1 MLKSDDIGIDWHEPQ
16 TGMIHPS
23 TSTSTASGST
33 FRRIAPVPGGPWET
47 MVADAARR
55 GLQHGGR
62 AAGDGRR
69 RRSRHRSALSSVTVP
84 IIGSDR
90 VLGMLGMENHE
101 REHAF
106 GESEVR
112 LLTTVAASMGVALE
126 NARLFEEIQRRTRE
140 SAALAEVGRDISS
153 TLDLPTVMDR
163 IAHHAKELL
172 AADHSAIFLPEGTAA
187 DGGAPTFRAI
197 VAEGEVAAQMKDMV
211 VVPGV
216 GIIGSIIASGRAEF
230 VNDADHDPRAV
241 QIAGTGQASDERLM
255 VAPLRAGKTVKG
267 AMAVWRTAGKPF
279 QDSELEFLVGL
290 SLAAAVAMENAR
302 LFAEAQQRA
311 AELDTVNTVSQQL
324 AGKLDLSA
332 LIELVGEQIRG
343 AVQARHRLRGPA
355 RPRHRHDP
363 LPLSA
368 RRRQRVAAARRGADQ
383 QDHRHR
389 RGADPQLR
397 HRPAGPKRWAR
408 SASARRPCPIS
419 ACRSPSTAAAK
430 A

>member
-1 MLKSDDIGIDWHEPQ
+1 MLHHLYVFEHGQRLNFPPNRTE
-16 TGMIHPS
+16 
-23 TSTSTASGST
+23 
-33 FRRIAPVPGGPWET
+33 PGGTFET
-47 MVADAARR
+47 MVRDAPAAWSTTPWPNSWRR
-55 GLQHGGR
+55 AS
-62 AAGDGRR
+62 AACPAPI
-69 RRSRHRSALSSVTVP
+69 SALSSVTVP

-90 VLGMLGMENHE
+90 VLGMLSMENHE

-187 DGGAPTFRAI
+187 AAPTSYRAI
-197 VAEGEVAAQMKDMV
+197 VAEGEDAAQVKDLV
-211 VVPGV
+211 ITAGE

-230 VNDADHDPRAV
+230 VNDADHDARARCRSR
-241 QIAGTGQASDERLM
+241 APTQASDERLM

-343 AVQARHRLRGPA
+343 TVQARHRLRGAA

-363 LPLSA
+363 LPLPA
-368 RRRQRVAAARRGADQ
+368 RRRQRIEAARRRADQ

-389 RGADPQLR
+389 PGADSQLR
-397 HRPAGPKRWAR
+397 HRPAGR
-408 SASARRPCPIS
+408 SAGHAAHRQGGAAPIS
-419 ACRSPSTAAAK
+419 ACRSPWTAAAR